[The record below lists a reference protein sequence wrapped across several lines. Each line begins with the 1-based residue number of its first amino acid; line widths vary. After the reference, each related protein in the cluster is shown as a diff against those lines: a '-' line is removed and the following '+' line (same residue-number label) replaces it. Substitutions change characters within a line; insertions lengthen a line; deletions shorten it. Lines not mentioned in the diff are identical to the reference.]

1 MFTKKKVTISLGAF
15 VVLVSAAFLAFR
27 TPDSDPAEMQ
37 TKHGG
42 IDARFAVTAG
52 GMSVHYRDQGC
63 RDCPAIVLIHGSN
76 SSLHTFEPLSP
87 FLQDKYR
94 LISYDQPG
102 HGLTGPH
109 PLDDYSPQ
117 GMIEAL
123 DAVVDA
129 TGVERFALAGHS
141 MGGWI
146 AWRYAL
152 ERPDRLSALI
162 LISAS
167 GAPQTP
173 NSEKPR
179 PYLGARITRHPVGRL
194 FAQHITPRYFVE
206 QSLFDSVFDDARV
219 TETMVDRYWELLRL
233 PGNRRAAGLLA
244 LVDREPE
251 YGQRL
256 SELSLPTLILWGDKD
271 LVVPLHDAMTFD
283 QLIPNSD
290 LQVFTDVGHLPT
302 EEVPNRI
309 ATAIDSFLSGTQ

>member
-1 MFTKKKVTISLGAF
+1 MKKVAISLAAF
-15 VVLVSAAFLAFR
+15 VVLMVATFMVFR
-27 TPDSDPAEMQ
+27 TPDTDPAEMQ
-37 TKHGG
+37 AKYGG
-42 IDARFAVTAG
+42 VDARFAVTAG

-87 FLQDKYR
+87 LREDKYR

-109 PLDDYSPQ
+109 PLDDYSPR
-117 GMIEAL
+117 GMFEAL
-123 DAVVDA
+123 DAVVEA

-152 ERPDRLSALI
+152 ERPDRLWALI

-173 NSEKPR
+173 NSEEPK
-179 PYLGARITRHPVGRL
+179 PYLGARITRHSVGRL
-194 FAQHITPRYFVE
+194 LAQHITPRYFVE

-251 YGQRL
+251 YGRRL
-256 SELSLPTLILWGDKD
+256 TELSLPTLILWGDKD
-271 LVVPLHDAMTFD
+271 LVVPLHDATTFD
-283 QLIPNSD
+283 DLIPNSD
-290 LQVFTDVGHLPT
+290 LQVFKDVGHLPT
-302 EEVPNRI
+302 EEVPDRT
-309 ATAIDSFLSGTQ
+309 AAAIDNFLGGAH